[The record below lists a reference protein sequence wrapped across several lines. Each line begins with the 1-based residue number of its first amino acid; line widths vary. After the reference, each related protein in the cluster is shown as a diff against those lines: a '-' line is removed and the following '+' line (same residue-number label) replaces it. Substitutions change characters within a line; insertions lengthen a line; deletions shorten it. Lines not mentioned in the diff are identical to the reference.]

1 MASAIV
7 LSHLDVADELGH
19 IGGWL
24 DRHGYRVRRIQRGAL
39 PVSLDGDLLISLGS
53 PSSVAEG
60 HMGSE
65 AAAEVELVTDW
76 VSAGRPFI
84 GVCFGAQVLARAL
97 GGSVARM
104 PNTFRAY
111 RAVELGPSAPSGLD
125 GRWAVWHEDAISAP
139 TGSEVLATLPHADAV
154 FRNGRAWG
162 VQPHIEFD
170 SSIVRRLAETMSVP
184 AGEWESLYEDLKDD
198 DSGHAKRSAALL
210 DAMSV
215 DW

>member
-1 MASAIV
+1 M
-7 LSHLDVADELGH
+7 
-19 IGGWL
+19 
-24 DRHGYRVRRIQRGAL
+24 
-39 PVSLDGDLLISLGS
+39 DGDLLISLGS

-76 VSAGRPFI
+76 VSTGRPFI

-97 GGSVARM
+97 GGSVRRM
-104 PNTFRAY
+104 PTTFRAY
-111 RAVELGPSAPSGLD
+111 RSVEIGPTAPSGLD
-125 GRWAVWHEDAISAP
+125 GRWAVWHEDAITAP

-184 AGEWESLYEDLKDD
+184 AGEWESLYEDLRAD
-198 DSGHAKRSAALL
+198 DSGHAHRSAALL
-210 DAMSV
+210 DAMSG